1 MDLLQVAVLALV
13 QALTEFLPIS
23 SSAHLVVAP
32 WLMGWRDYGLAF
44 DVALHF
50 GTLLAVSAYF
60 AKTWLRLLALAA
72 GRRVLAPPKGHP
84 DESLYDNPRL
94 LAYIAAASVP
104 AAAAGLALKGMV
116 ETTLRNPLTIGVM
129 LIAAGLGIG
138 WADRR
143 GGKQRGLES
152 LDLRGALLVGCA
164 QALALIP
171 GTSRSGATIAA
182 GLLLG
187 LNRAAA
193 ARFSF
198 LLACPVVL
206 GAALKTAWDALQSG
220 PPSAESLP
228 FLAVGIL
235 VSAAAGYA
243 VIAVFLKYL
252 QTATLMPFVYYR
264 LAFGILVVTLAYSS
278 ASLPAAFSAE

>member
-13 QALTEFLPIS
+13 QALTEFLPVS

-72 GRRVLAPPKGHP
+72 GRRVPAPPKGRP
-84 DESLYDNPRL
+84 DESLDDNPRL

-104 AAAAGLALKGMV
+104 AAVAGFALKDMV

-129 LIAAGLGIG
+129 LIAAGLVIG

-143 GGKQRGLES
+143 GGKRRGLES
-152 LDLRGALLVGCA
+152 LDLRGALLIGCA

-220 PPSAESLP
+220 PPAAESLP
-228 FLAVGIL
+228 LLAVGIL

>member
-104 AAAAGLALKGMV
+104 AAAAGFALKGMV

-220 PPSAESLP
+220 PPAVESLP
-228 FLAVGIL
+228 LPAVGIL

>member
-104 AAAAGLALKGMV
+104 AAAAGFALKGMV

-220 PPSAESLP
+220 PPAAESLP
-228 FLAVGIL
+228 LPAVGIL

>member
-1 MDLLQVAVLALV
+1 MDLFQVAVLALI
-13 QALTEFLPIS
+13 QALTEFLPVS

-104 AAAAGLALKGMV
+104 AAGAGFALRGMV

-129 LIAAGLGIG
+129 LIAAGLVIG

-143 GGKQRGLES
+143 GGKRRGLES
-152 LDLRGALLVGCA
+152 LDLRGALLIGCA

-220 PPSAESLP
+220 QPAAESLP
-228 FLAVGIL
+228 LLAVGIL

>member
-1 MDLLQVAVLALV
+1 MDWFQVAVLALV
-13 QALTEFLPIS
+13 QALTEFLPVS
-23 SSAHLVVAP
+23 SSAHLVVVP
-32 WLMGWRDYGLAF
+32 WLLGWPDFGLAF

-50 GTLLAVSAYF
+50 GTLLAVLAYF
-60 AKTWLRLLALAA
+60 ARTWLRLLALAA
-72 GRRVLAPPKGHP
+72 GRRVLVPPQGHP

-104 AAAAGLALKGMV
+104 AAAAGFALKSTV
-116 ETTLRNPLTIGVM
+116 ETTLRNPFGIGVM
-129 LIAAGLGIG
+129 LIAAGLAIG
-138 WADRR
+138 WAERR
-143 GGKQRGLES
+143 GEKRRGLES

-220 PPSAESLP
+220 SPAAENLP
-228 FLAVGIL
+228 AAAAGIL

-252 QTATLMPFVYYR
+252 QSATLLPFVYYR
-264 LAFGILVVTLAYSS
+264 LGFGILVITLAYSS

>member
-1 MDLLQVAVLALV
+1 MDLLQVAVLALI
-13 QALTEFLPIS
+13 QGLTEFLPVS

-72 GRRVLAPPKGHP
+72 GRRVPAPPKGRP
-84 DESLYDNPRL
+84 DENLYDNPRL
-94 LAYIAAASVP
+94 PAYIAAASVP
-104 AAAAGLALKGMV
+104 AAVAGFALKGMV

-129 LIAAGLGIG
+129 LIAAGLVIG

-143 GGKQRGLES
+143 GGKRRGLES
-152 LDLRGALLVGCA
+152 LDLRGALLIGCA

-220 PPSAESLP
+220 PPAAESLP
-228 FLAVGIL
+228 LLAVGIL